1 MANIMDYLDWRGD
14 LALAVDGFCEVD
26 NLLLAQLVYVDF
38 EGIVPSPEAG
48 GYITL
53 EDASEAF
60 WSSHDE
66 EEILEKVSMTK
77 SAPFVLKKMAQTRRF
92 AGVRLSHYIND
103 ISDEEQSQFS
113 AMCVELE
120 DGSVYV
126 SYSGTDNTIVGW
138 RENFNMG
145 FLAETPGQ
153 LKAVAYLN
161 GVCGDF
167 TGTDIR
173 VGGHSKGGNLAV
185 YASVKCKSSIQKRI
199 VGIYSNDGPGFWR
212 ELVEGESYQR
222 MLPKIHNILP
232 ESAIVGMLLEHR
244 GAYRVVKSTER
255 GVAQH
260 DVMSWEVL
268 GTSMVYTR
276 DVAAESILIDE
287 TMKNWIDKLNSDER
301 KEIVDTVFDILEEA
315 HIYTVDDLYH
325 CTWKQLQGFMKAK
338 SKLPAETQSL
348 FSKALKLLWGT
359 GNAALKR
366 SVKKV
371 VSDSLPDSKKSI
383 KTEKI

>member
-14 LALAVDGFCEVD
+14 LAIAVDGFCEVD

-38 EGIVPSPEAG
+38 EGIVPAPEAG

-53 EDASEAF
+53 EDASETF

-66 EEILEKVSMTK
+66 EEILQKVSMTK

-120 DGSVYV
+120 DGSLYV

-161 GVCGDF
+161 GVCSDF

-185 YASVKCKSSIQKRI
+185 YASVKCRSSIQKRI

-212 ELVEGESYQR
+212 ELVEGEAYQR
-222 MLPKIHNILP
+222 MLPENPQHSSRVSHCRHVIRTPGRIPRGKKYG
-232 ESAIVGMLLEHR
+232 AWR
-244 GAYRVVKSTER
+244 GAARC
-255 GVAQH
+255 
-260 DVMSWEVL
+260 DVMGSAWNLACLCTGCGGRE
-268 GTSMVYTR
+268 Y
-276 DVAAESILIDE
+276 
-287 TMKNWIDKLNSDER
+287 SDR
-301 KEIVDTVFDILEEA
+301 
-315 HIYTVDDLYH
+315 
-325 CTWKQLQGFMKAK
+325 
-338 SKLPAETQSL
+338 
-348 FSKALKLLWGT
+348 
-359 GNAALKR
+359 
-366 SVKKV
+366 
-371 VSDSLPDSKKSI
+371 
-383 KTEKI
+383 